1 MRPTIWLME
10 RFGVAHELIGDL
22 AEASARHRAAWLW
35 WEATAAIAAALAKDI
50 VGHPVLALR
59 ATLVG
64 MAALMLFR
72 TPTEWLWYQV
82 DMTAMYR
89 LGLGFLGLEHRY
101 ALASGI
107 VRTILWTPSW
117 LVTGWLMIRVQ
128 RARTPVMVLPLLAL
142 TWSRDF
148 PEFWRLLSNALDQ
161 ARFRPYLA
169 VNLVGLIVFNLSIIV
184 GAAWQRHE
192 APATSHRKTGPSLVS
207 Q

>member
-10 RFGVAHELIGDL
+10 RFGVADELIGDL
-22 AEASARHRAAWLW
+22 AEASAHHRSVWLW
-35 WEATAAIAAALAKDI
+35 WEATAAIASALTRDI
-50 VGHPVLALR
+50 VRHPVLALR
-59 ATLVG
+59 ATTVG
-64 MAALMLFR
+64 MVALMLFR

-107 VRTILWTPSW
+107 VRTILWAPSW
-117 LVTGWLMIRVQ
+117 LGTGWLMIRLQ
-128 RARTPVMVLPLLAL
+128 RTRTPVMVLPLLAL

-148 PEFWRLLSNALDQ
+148 PECWRLLSNALDQ

-169 VNLVGLIVFNLSIIV
+169 VNLIGLIVFNLSIIA
-184 GAAWQRHE
+184 GAVWNRRGV
-192 APATSHRKTGPSLVS
+192 PATSDRKTGPLLAS